1 MRPNTDFNS
10 IMQEDVSETS
20 LDNSSRLRV
29 AAPPRQKWTLKQEAF
44 DKLLLSLDSDRDSAG
59 AIYQE
64 TRCKLAR
71 FFEWRGCPF
80 PEDHADETINRVAK
94 RISEGEDIR
103 DLPKYFFGVAR
114 LLFLEIQKEG
124 ARELQALN
132 NLPAAVSSSPDSRAQ
147 GLDCLRRCL
156 ESISSK
162 QRDLIIGYYQGEKSA
177 KIKNRQRLSER
188 LQIPINTLRMR
199 ALRLRDKLEECV
211 ENCLNM
217 VA

>member
-1 MRPNTDFNS
+1 MVVFYKHSVPTAP
-10 IMQEDVSETS
+10 
-20 LDNSSRLRV
+20 RV
-29 AAPPRQKWTLKQEAF
+29 LMPASPKWTLTQAAF
-44 DKLLLSLDSDRDSAG
+44 DGLLESLDSDRDSAG

-64 TRCKLAR
+64 TRGKLTR

-114 LLFLEIQKEG
+114 LLFLEIQKER

-147 GLDCLRRCL
+147 GLDCLRHCL
-156 ESISSK
+156 ESISSN
-162 QRDLIIGYYQGEKSA
+162 QRDLIIGYYQGEKSN

-188 LQIPINTLRMR
+188 LQISINTLRMR
-199 ALRLRDKLEECV
+199 ALRLREQLEECV
-211 ENCLNM
+211 ENCLNI